1 MSDEKSVDLTFEDEV
16 KFDLED
22 KKHTK
27 PKELTTKEKANEI
40 VDMLIAQAHT
50 KLKSGEDLTASEMK
64 VCLDVCKTYGTGVTA
79 SSDVDLLS
87 DLPFEDEDK
96 QK

>member
-1 MSDEKSVDLTFEDEV
+1 MTNDKSVDLTFEDEV
-16 KFDLED
+16 KFDLEEQ
-22 KKHTK
+22 KPTK

-50 KLKSGEDLTASEMK
+50 KLKSGEDLSASEMK
-64 VCLDVCKTYGTGVTA
+64 VCLDVCKTYGTGVTS

-87 DLPFEDEDK
+87 DLPFEDEER

>member
-1 MSDEKSVDLTFEDEV
+1 MNEKESTDLTFEDEV
-16 KFDLED
+16 KFDVES
-22 KKHTK
+22 K

-64 VCLDVCKTYGTGVTA
+64 VCLDVCKTYGTGIQSNNDIDIV
-79 SSDVDLLS
+79 SE
-87 DLPFEDEDK
+87 LPFDNEDRK
-96 QK
+96 L

>member
-1 MSDEKSVDLTFEDEV
+1 MTNDKSVDLTFEDEV
-16 KFDLED
+16 KFDLEEQ
-22 KKHTK
+22 KPTK

-64 VCLDVCKTYGTGVTA
+64 VCLDVCKTYGTGVTS

-87 DLPFEDEDK
+87 DLPFEDEER

>member
-16 KFDLED
+16 KFDLEEQ
-22 KKHTK
+22 KPTK
-27 PKELTTKEKANEI
+27 PNELTTKEKANEI

-64 VCLDVCKTYGTGVTA
+64 VCLDVCKTYGTGIQSNNDIDIV
-79 SSDVDLLS
+79 SE
-87 DLPFEDEDK
+87 LPFDNEDRK
-96 QK
+96 L